1 MKKTGAIFNFRQA
14 FSIAAICG
22 ILAFLIAGIG
32 QKVTTAGADEGPA
45 TLSMAAP
52 YGTESDTF
60 AINTLDSISRAIDI
74 RGALRIALIFPTTGA
89 LTTELL
95 VSQDPDSTFQTL
107 QWIHS
112 AADSAIAWHLH
123 SGTGAFGIDLTDL
136 LTGFNYFKATMSDT
150 PSVIRTFHYTMKR

>member
-1 MKKTGAIFNFRQA
+1 MSTRRKIGATFG
-14 FSIAAICG
+14 IAAVLW
-22 ILAFLIAGIG
+22 ILAFA
-32 QKVTTAGADEGPA
+32 VTGPMPGVAPAGADETSA
-45 TLSMAAP
+45 TLSMASP

-74 RGALRIALIFPTTGA
+74 RGALRISLIFPTTGA